1 MAIVDIN
8 GNVIATGGSGTSQSE
23 LQRKFKDKNIVWI
36 GDSIHAYTQPDGV
49 TIPYLFQYNTG
60 AKCYNWAQGGT
71 TMALMNIANYDAFSG
86 IGMVDCLTT
95 RDFTNQETHMSD
107 RGFTKQVAEMKEFDF
122 SKADYVIIELGTND
136 NMKLVDLD
144 NAENPLDTH
153 TTGGALRYM
162 IKTLLTYNPKFNI
175 AVCNIQDG
183 VEGRRNE
190 GTELVYVSKD
200 RNEIIESVCDELK
213 IPLIDIFY
221 LLGLNEYTK
230 STLTSDGLHRSHQG
244 KLKQAKLIEN
254 QMNYYF

>member
-1 MAIVDIN
+1 
-8 GNVIATGGSGTSQSE
+8 
-23 LQRKFKDKNIVWI
+23 
-36 GDSIHAYTQPDGV
+36 
-49 TIPYLFQYNTG
+49 
-60 AKCYNWAQGGT
+60 
-71 TMALMNIANYDAFSG
+71 MNIDNYEAFSG
-86 IGMVDCLTT
+86 VGMVDCLTT

-213 IPLIDIFY
+213 IPLIDIF
-221 LLGLNEYTK
+221 
-230 STLTSDGLHRSHQG
+230 
-244 KLKQAKLIEN
+244 
-254 QMNYYF
+254 